1 MQNGFLTFQIALRQT
16 DICRFKPSNILA
28 IEAGGGMTR

>member
-16 DICRFKPSNILA
+16 DICRFKLSNILA